1 MVFADSSA
9 GHLVFDLS
17 LKNEETA
24 LYTRPFHKLLD
35 ALVLEERLELFIIVR
50 VKLVPKLTRIRV
62 QLSKKKYYRI
72 HEAFGT
78 LI

>member
-17 LKNEETA
+17 LRNEETA
-24 LYTRPFHKLLD
+24 FKPFHKLLD

-50 VKLVPKLTRIRV
+50 VKLVPKLTRIRL